1 MNIGTHPIPPIGF
14 HLNDGVSVRSQVD
27 AERRRGAEAVATWR
41 DFECKLLC
49 YAMNHPSAWLLGVL
63 SALAVAEQPSEITVT
78 SSTTVFAWSPR
89 APMRLMRRVPTIRRS
104 HENDA
109 VDILL
114 HGGYGDEEVVQRRCK
129 CDNEE
134 RLVARSMHDLGQVY
148 PFHLREPSLLL

>member
-1 MNIGTHPIPPIGF
+1 
-14 HLNDGVSVRSQVD
+14 
-27 AERRRGAEAVATWR
+27 
-41 DFECKLLC
+41 
-49 YAMNHPSAWLLGVL
+49 MNHPSAWLLGVL
-63 SALAVAEQPSEITVT
+63 SALAVAVQPSKITLT

-89 APMRLMRRVPTIRRS
+89 APMRLMRRVPTTRRS

-129 CDNEE
+129 CDKEENEG